1 MLNISREVYGCS
13 CTLRSRVLAKVGWR
27 WTSLTEDLEIVLD
40 LAASGYKTGYTEQRL
55 AMSKSPIPLNFFG
68 VSVCAGPGED
78 CWLSNSLVGI
88 Y

>member
-40 LAASGYKTGYTEQRL
+40 LAASGYKTGYTEQATCYVEEPNTFKLLWRQRL
-55 AMSKSPIPLNFFG
+55 RWARGGLLAFQP
-68 VSVCAGPGED
+68 
-78 CWLSNSLVGI
+78 LVGI